1 MDSLILQSAQR
12 LIEVNRTDIGNIAT
26 RAAADAREIAG
37 LVIRAYAQATD
48 AASRATA
55 LDMIDGLL
63 LHGAFGVDELV
74 EAAER

>member
-1 MDSLILQSAQR
+1 
-12 LIEVNRTDIGNIAT
+12 
-26 RAAADAREIAG
+26 
-37 LVIRAYAQATD
+37 VIRAYAQATD

-63 LHGAFGVDELV
+63 LNGAFGVDELV